1 MLKRYF
7 GQLDFQNR
15 LVRGLT
21 AFALVAVIGFG
32 LWQAGIL
39 LRDPNETVAITG
51 ASGNQVV
58 INISA
63 ADASLATPDT
73 SDLGVAVEEGKLSPN
88 FEVSTLTG
96 ERVQLTDYRGRA
108 VFLNFWAT
116 WCGPCRAEMP
126 DIEQVLRTHEDAGLV
141 VLAVN
146 NGEPFSPARNFI
158 ADLGVNFTV
167 VGLDPSQEVIKRY
180 RVVSMPTSI
189 FIDADGVITRIHA
202 GLATA
207 AQMDEFAREALTASS
222 SSR

>member
-1 MLKRYF
+1 MSKRYL

-21 AFALVAVIGFG
+21 AFVLVAVIGFG

-39 LRDPNETVAITG
+39 LRDPNEMVAITG
-51 ASGNQVV
+51 ASGDQVV

-63 ADASLATPDT
+63 AVASLATPDS

-88 FEVSTLTG
+88 FEVSMLTG
-96 ERVQLTDYRGRA
+96 ERVQLADFRGRA
-108 VFLNFWAT
+108 VYLNSWAT

-158 ADLGVNFTV
+158 ADLGRELY
-167 VGLDPSQEVIKRY
+167 GGRPRPEPGGHQALSHRL
-180 RVVSMPTSI
+180 
-189 FIDADGVITRIHA
+189 DADEHLHRRGRRHYPDPRRPRH
-202 GLATA
+202 GRP
-207 AQMDEFAREALTASS
+207 DGRARPGSASS